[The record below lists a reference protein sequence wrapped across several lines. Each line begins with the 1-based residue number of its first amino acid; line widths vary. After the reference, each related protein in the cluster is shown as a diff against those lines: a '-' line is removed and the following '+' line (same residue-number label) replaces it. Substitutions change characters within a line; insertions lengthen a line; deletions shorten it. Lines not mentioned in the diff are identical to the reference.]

1 MAALSVAT
9 PDLNAT
15 AASAVHDA
23 IHQRRPESIL
33 EPKTTSPAQ
42 IVQVDATAA
51 DTQKQSEPSAN

>member
-23 IHQRRPESIL
+23 IHQRLPESIL
-33 EPKTTSPAQ
+33 EPAQ
-42 IVQVDATAA
+42 TVQADVTAA
-51 DTQKQSEPSAN
+51 DT